1 MIDLFHDLQHVQPHV
16 VLSTVTQRLSDRYPG
31 RNVAVTSD
39 ETFDVE
45 AWARHTG
52 RATLES
58 PSPSTLV
65 RMVRDEDWY
74 LLAGHSRFSW
84 QGQVFDVV
92 SVLVPRGHGLEDQR
106 MTWVVS
112 NTLADFRALF
122 PEVVAFNRD
131 VHGEV
136 LVFSAGCFSKDAA
149 LQHAIDTTRFDD
161 LVLPP
166 ALAQSLQ
173 QDVEQFLASR
183 AVYERAGAVWK
194 RGILLMGPPGNGKT
208 HAIKGLIHE
217 AALPCVY
224 VKSFTGRYTEPAD
237 AIPKVFARARQL
249 APCVVVLED
258 LDALIDDEN
267 RSFLL
272 NELDGFAANTG
283 IITIASSNH
292 PERLD
297 PSLIHRPSRFDR
309 KYRFDLPDLTLRR
322 QYLERWAQ
330 KVPEGVPEAA
340 LAQAA
345 QQSEDFT
352 FAYLKEL
359 TLSTQMQ
366 WASEHQRRPAG
377 EVLLAVLTGLRA
389 EIAAVAA
396 NPRPEP
402 AVKPRHRFPFA

>member
-1 MIDLFHDLQHVQPHV
+1 MIDLFHDLQFILPHAL
-16 VLSTVTQRLSDRYPG
+16 LSTVTQRLTDRFPG
-31 RNVAVTSD
+31 RSVAVTSD

-52 RATLES
+52 RAALEH

-65 RMVRDEDWY
+65 RMVGDSDWW

-84 QGQVFDVV
+84 QGQVLDVV
-92 SVLVPRGHGLEDQR
+92 SVLVPRGQGLEDQR

-112 NTLADFRALF
+112 NTLEDFRALL

-149 LQHAIDTTRFDD
+149 LQHAIDTTRFDE
-161 LVLPP
+161 LVLP
-166 ALAQSLQ
+166 ASLAQSLQ
-173 QDVEQFLASR
+173 HDVRQFLASR
-183 AVYERAGAVWK
+183 AVYERAAAVWK
-194 RGILLMGPPGNGKT
+194 RGILLLGPPGNGKT

-217 AALPCVY
+217 AGLPCVY
-224 VKSFTGRYTEPAD
+224 VKSFTGRYTDPAD

-309 KYRFDLPDLTLRR
+309 KYRFELPDLTLRQ
-322 QYLERWAQ
+322 QYLERWAKQ
-330 KVPEGVPEAA
+330 VPEGVPEAA

-345 QQSEDFT
+345 HESEGFT

-366 WASEHQRRPAG
+366 WASEGQRRPAG
-377 EVLLAVLTGLRA
+377 EVLLGVLSGLRE

-396 NPRPEP
+396 APPPEP
-402 AVKPRHRFPFA
+402 TPKHRPRSPYA